1 MVAFITH
8 ASTQNLQSVFWRVS
22 RSYRDLERRILI
34 QSGVQFILCAVQ
46 GWIQGEGVKIHFIF
60 GGLNIYKTKT
70 VARMPDV
77 LQLNLYLDPMLV
89 SRYLPCNLLRN
100 IITCILFYFEAVSE
114 YRVVVIFYIFQCSDS
129 TGKHDEIV
137 RYVVGINK

>member
-1 MVAFITH
+1 MCSPGVDPRGRGQDPLHFWW
-8 ASTQNLQSVFWRVS
+8 TQ
-22 RSYRDLERRILI
+22 
-34 QSGVQFILCAVQ
+34 
-46 GWIQGEGVKIHFIF
+46 H
-60 GGLNIYKTKT
+60 IYKTKT

-77 LQLNLYLDPMLV
+77 LQLNLYLDPILV
-89 SRYLPCNLLRN
+89 SRYLPCNLVRN
-100 IITCILFYFEAVSE
+100 IIILFYFEAVSE